1 MVQGSPAM
9 KFYCEQCNTKY
20 SIAEEK
26 VRGKVL
32 KVRCKSCGNIITVR
46 DPEAP
51 TPAAQAPAA
60 STRPG
65 PPKAPGS
72 SPRIPQTNWYYS
84 VNGQSSAPMDL
95 EVLKGRYETGEL
107 GDESYVWHES
117 IIEWKPVRDVDIFE
131 SSLAKGQAIRPRAKT
146 IGFTGALEAIKVTDA
161 PKGRQTGVAP
171 AVQRTPESRAKA
183 VTPEPTATVEPA
195 EPREDRL
202 ERLREKLRN
211 DVPKPSTS
219 LPKLALPEAKA
230 EAPKAEAPKAE
241 APKAEA
247 PKPEPILPVI
257 AEKKAD
263 KSNAEL
269 TFAPGLSS
277 QPEKPKLPSF
287 NPQPITSSTS
297 NVFDAIS
304 DVEEGPSDSGLIPFF
319 PDAPKLESSM
329 QPSRSASQDV
339 SASLLIRIDE
349 MQGQNRKQKRIIVG
363 VILAAVVL
371 GGIALAYALTR
382 PTPAPAPLEN
392 VAKGNTYRAPVEKS
406 YSKDKLN
413 AFSMELGEEVIGP
426 DERAEDLAPEPA
438 VAEKPA
444 EQPKVA
450 VKSTEAKGVTAPKKD
465 TGTTTSVKKPEDA
478 KAVAVKEPVLTGRD
492 ALLKYSTTLRRDDGA
507 EIKRPEDQL
516 TAAAVRPKTLSKE
529 EARKGFKSIRK
540 SISDCRERHMRRG
553 ATFPV
558 NKIQVAITVQP
569 IGKVSSL
576 KLDPAEIRL
585 TEFDTCMTSH
595 IDRWKFAPWDGVET
609 EINSSFVIQ

>member
-51 TPAAQAPAA
+51 IPAAQDPVA

-65 PPKAPGS
+65 PPKAPGA

-95 EVLKGRYETGEL
+95 DVLKGRYETGEL

-117 IIEWKPVRDVDIFE
+117 IVEWKPVREVDIFE
-131 SSLAKGQAIRPRAKT
+131 SALAKGQAIRPRAKT

-161 PKGRQTGVAP
+161 PKGRQAGVAP

-183 VTPEPTATVEPA
+183 LTPEPTATVEPA

-211 DVPKPSTS
+211 DVPKASTA

-230 EAPKAEAPKAE
+230 KVETPKAEVL
-241 APKAEA
+241 
-247 PKPEPILPVI
+247 KPEPALPSI
-257 AEKKAD
+257 AEKKPDTA
-263 KSNAEL
+263 NAEL
-269 TFAPGLSS
+269 TFSPGLVSE
-277 QPEKPKLPSF
+277 PAKPTLPSF

-304 DVEEGPSDSGLIPFF
+304 DVDDGPSDSGLIPFF

-329 QPSRSASQDV
+329 QTSRSASQDV

-349 MQGQNRKQKRIIVG
+349 MQGQNRKQKRVVIS
-363 VILAAVVL
+363 VILFAVC
-371 GGIALAYALTR
+371 LAGAMVTFALTR
-382 PTPAPAPLEN
+382 PAPTPAPLEN
-392 VAKGNTYRAPVEKS
+392 LTKGNSYRAPVEKS

-413 AFSMELGEEVIGP
+413 AFSMELGEEIIGP
-426 DERAEDLAPEPA
+426 DERAEDLAPEPV

-444 EQPKVA
+444 EEPKVA
-450 VKSTEAKGVTAPKKD
+450 VKTAAVKTVSAAKKE
-465 TGTTTSVKKPEDA
+465 TGSSAAIKKPEEV
-478 KAVAVKEPVLTGRD
+478 KAVAVKEPALTGRE
-492 ALLKYSTTLRRDDGA
+492 ALLKYSPTLRRDDSG

-529 EARKGFKSIRK
+529 EARKGFKSIRQ
-540 SISDCRERHMRRG
+540 SISVCRERHMRRG
-553 ATFPV
+553 ATFAAK
-558 NKIQVAITVQP
+558 KIIIAITVQP
-569 IGKVSSL
+569 IGKVSSY

-595 IDRWKFAPWDGVET
+595 MDRWKFAAWDGVET

>member
-51 TPAAQAPAA
+51 TPAAQDPVA
-60 STRPG
+60 SSRPG
-65 PPKAPGS
+65 PPKAPGA

-84 VNGQSSAPMDL
+84 VNGQSSAAMDL

-117 IIEWKPVRDVDIFE
+117 IIEWKPVREVDIFE
-131 SSLAKGQAIRPRAKT
+131 SALAKGHSIRPRAKT

-161 PKGRQTGVAP
+161 PKGRQAGVAP
-171 AVQRTPESRAKA
+171 AVQRTPESRPKSL
-183 VTPEPTATVEPA
+183 TPEPSAPVEPA

-211 DVPKPSTS
+211 DVPKPSAS
-219 LPKLALPEAKA
+219 LPKLALPAA
-230 EAPKAEAPKAE
+230 NVEAPKTEPA
-241 APKAEA
+241 
-247 PKPEPILPVI
+247 KPEPVRPSI
-257 AEKKAD
+257 AAKKAD
-263 KSNAEL
+263 ISNAEPTVGL
-269 TFAPGLSS
+269 KIPGL
-277 QPEKPKLPSF
+277 PAKPAIPSF
-287 NPQPITSSTS
+287 NPQSVTSSTS

-304 DVEEGPSDSGLIPFF
+304 DVDDEPSDSGLIPFF

-329 QPSRSASQDV
+329 QKSRSASQDV

-349 MQGQNRKQKRIIVG
+349 MQGQNRKQKRIIIG
-363 VILAAVVL
+363 AILFSVVVA
-371 GGIALAYALTR
+371 GFALAFALTR
-382 PTPAPAPLEN
+382 PASAPAPLETI
-392 VAKGNTYRAPVEKS
+392 AKGNPYRAPVEKS

-413 AFSMELGEEVIGP
+413 AFSMELGEEIIGP

-438 VAEKPA
+438 VAEKPT

-450 VKSTEAKGVTAPKKD
+450 VKAAEVKGVTASKKE
-465 TGTTTSVKKPEDA
+465 TGTSAAIKKPEEV
-478 KAVAVKEPVLTGRD
+478 KAVAVKEPALTGRE
-492 ALLKYSTTLRRDDGA
+492 ALLKYSPTLRRDDSG

-516 TAAAVRPKTLSKE
+516 TTVAARPKTLSKE
-529 EARKGFKSIRK
+529 EARKGFKNIRQ
-540 SISDCRERHMRRG
+540 SISVCRERHMRRG
-553 ATFPV
+553 ATFAAK
-558 NKIQVAITVQP
+558 KILVAITVQP
-569 IGKVSSL
+569 IGKVSSY

-595 IDRWKFAPWDGVET
+595 MERWKFTAWDGVET

>member
-51 TPAAQAPAA
+51 TPAAQDPVA
-60 STRPG
+60 SLRPG
-65 PPKAPGS
+65 PPKAPGA

-95 EVLKGRYETGEL
+95 EVLKARYETGEL

-131 SSLAKGQAIRPRAKT
+131 SALAKGQAIRPRAKT

-161 PKGRQTGVAP
+161 PKGRQAGVAP
-171 AVQRTPESRAKA
+171 AVQRTPESRPKA
-183 VTPEPTATVEPA
+183 LTPEPTATVEPA

-219 LPKLALPEAKA
+219 LPKLALPEAKV
-230 EAPKAEAPKAE
+230 ETPKTEQ
-241 APKAEA
+241 
-247 PKPEPILPVI
+247 PKPVLPSI
-257 AEKKAD
+257 GAKKAD
-263 KSNAEL
+263 TSNAEL
-269 TFAPGLSS
+269 TFAPTLPSA
-277 QPEKPKLPSF
+277 PAKPTLPSF
-287 NPQPITSSTS
+287 NPQPMTSSTS

-304 DVEEGPSDSGLIPFF
+304 DVDDEPSDSGLIPFF

-329 QPSRSASQDV
+329 QAPRSAGQDV

-363 VILAAVVL
+363 VILAAVVV
-371 GGIALAYALTR
+371 GGVALTYALTR
-382 PTPAPAPLEN
+382 PTPTQAPLEN
-392 VAKGNTYRAPVEKS
+392 IAKGNPYRAPVEKS

-413 AFSMELGEEVIGP
+413 AFSMELGEEIIGP
-426 DERAEDLAPEPA
+426 DERAEDLAPEPT
-438 VAEKPA
+438 VAEKPV

-450 VKSTEAKGVTAPKKD
+450 VKSAEVKGVTSAKKE
-465 TGTTTSVKKPEDA
+465 TGATSAAKKPEDV
-478 KAVAVKEPVLTGRD
+478 KAVAVKEPALTGRE
-492 ALLKYSTTLRRDDGA
+492 ALLKYSPTLRRDEGA

-529 EARKGFKSIRK
+529 EARKGFKSIRQ
-540 SISDCRERHMRRG
+540 SISVCRERHMRRG
-553 ATFPV
+553 ATFAAK
-558 NKIQVAITVQP
+558 KILVAITVQP
-569 IGKVSSL
+569 IGKVSSY

-595 IDRWKFAPWDGVET
+595 MDRWKFAAWEGVET